1 MRQNL
6 QSSRFH
12 WTWLPALI
20 LLSTVATTLA
30 QTIPAKAANPPRITA
45 RACRVQP
52 GDAADLP
59 APERGPLLK
68 LLVEQGSE
76 VRAGDLLA
84 ELDQEDAQLALKLAE
99 QELQAATQKRAS
111 SRLSQVAT
119 AAVQEAERQAEQA
132 ALDADQARQSADD
145 PSAVRL
151 AEAKLAEATAALQ
164 LADAS
169 RKASARSVSER
180 EFLALSSQ
188 REQAAIAVQQAQH
201 EKALAAIKARSLAK
215 ATEQQQAAVA
225 RLKLLLETARGTEDA
240 ETQQLE
246 VLRTTVEIA
255 RQKVQRRRLI
265 APFDGIITERRK
277 AAGEWLEPGEPVL
290 RLIQTRRLLID
301 GVVSISESQQLQPGQ
316 TAAVRIPVA
325 TSNPGPQETVTAKLI
340 FVSPEVDALND
351 AVRIRAEVQQ
361 PPHWLRPGAQVLLE
375 IAP

>member
-1 MRQNL
+1 MKLHR
-6 QSSRFH
+6 
-12 WTWLPALI
+12 
-20 LLSTVATTLA
+20 VA
-30 QTIPAKAANPPRITA
+30 
-45 RACRVQP
+45 
-52 GDAADLP
+52 
-59 APERGPLLK
+59 
-68 LLVEQGSE
+68 
-76 VRAGDLLA
+76 
-84 ELDQEDAQLALKLAE
+84 
-99 QELQAATQKRAS
+99 
-111 SRLSQVAT
+111 
-119 AAVQEAERQAEQA
+119 
-132 ALDADQARQSADD
+132 
-145 PSAVRL
+145 
-151 AEAKLAEATAALQ
+151 
-164 LADAS
+164 
-169 RKASARSVSER
+169 
-180 EFLALSSQ
+180 
-188 REQAAIAVQQAQH
+188 
-201 EKALAAIKARSLAK
+201 
-215 ATEQQQAAVA
+215 QQQAAVA

-325 TSNPGPQETVTAKLI
+325 TSNPGPQDTVTAKLI

>member
-1 MRQNL
+1 
-6 QSSRFH
+6 
-12 WTWLPALI
+12 
-20 LLSTVATTLA
+20 
-30 QTIPAKAANPPRITA
+30 
-45 RACRVQP
+45 
-52 GDAADLP
+52 
-59 APERGPLLK
+59 
-68 LLVEQGSE
+68 
-76 VRAGDLLA
+76 
-84 ELDQEDAQLALKLAE
+84 E

-325 TSNPGPQETVTAKLI
+325 TSNPGPQDTVTAKLI